1 MCFKPPV
8 AGGRFALRT
17 AHPTVADA
25 VESAVPS
32 GQPCARPAVRFT
44 ELEAVGA
51 ADSIEATKVVT
62 QAEPTTIGAKIP
74 VV

>member
-1 MCFKPPV
+1 MAELFVDIFHLKCETFWFVVCFK
-8 AGGRFALRT
+8 
-17 AHPTVADA
+17 
-25 VESAVPS
+25 
-32 GQPCARPAVRFT
+32 QPAVRFT
-44 ELEAVGA
+44 GLEAVGA